1 MGKLK
6 RVTKLQAKKLK
17 QLGYNRDVTAY
28 YLENKA
34 RLLNKMLFETH
45 VSEDWNHNKNGSQYR
60 KETDPLY
67 PFISAPT
74 LDEVIEWLR
83 EKHNI
88 IITIELIQLIKNNN
102 YDYCLYFPNKSID
115 YCSYFPN
122 KSINYCSY
130 FLNKSIDCGNK
141 DRYSKIEHA
150 KREAISKAIKYI
162 LKNDKVNLHSR
173 VRRKR

>member
-1 MGKLK
+1 MGKLR

-88 IITIELIQLIKNNN
+88 IITIKYYSRAYVMKSESIKLITNDN
-102 YDYCLYFPNKSID
+102 YDCWLYFPNKSID
-115 YCSYFPN
+115 
-122 KSINYCSY
+122 
-130 FLNKSIDCGNK
+130 CGNK
-141 DRYSKIEHA
+141 NRYSKIEHA

-162 LKNDKVNLHSR
+162 LKNAKVSLHSR

>member
-1 MGKLK
+1 MGKLR
-6 RVTKLQAKKLK
+6 RVTKLQAKRLK

-34 RLLNKMLFETH
+34 KLLNKMLFETH

-88 IITIELIQLIKNNN
+88 IINIELIQLPKITQSILQLITNNN
-102 YDYCLYFPNKSID
+102 YDYWLYFPNKSID
-115 YCSYFPN
+115 Y
-122 KSINYCSY
+122 
-130 FLNKSIDCGNK
+130 GNK

-150 KREAISKAIKYI
+150 KRESISKAIKYL
-162 LKNDKVNLHSR
+162 LKNDKVSLHSR

>member
-1 MGKLK
+1 MGKLR

-17 QLGYNRDVTAY
+17 QLGYNRNVTAY

-34 RLLNKMLFETH
+34 RLLNKMLFETYI
-45 VSEDWNHNKNGSQYR
+45 SEDWNHNKNGSQYR

-88 IITIELIQLIKNNN
+88 IITIELIQPSKSTIELIQPFKSTNN
-102 YDYCLYFPNKSID
+102 YDYCLYFPNK
-115 YCSYFPN
+115 PM
-122 KSINYCSY
+122 
-130 FLNKSIDCGNK
+130 DCGNK

-162 LKNDKVNLHSR
+162 LKNDKVSLHSR

>member
-1 MGKLK
+1 MGKLR
-6 RVTKLQAKKLK
+6 RVTKLQAKRLK

-34 RLLNKMLFETH
+34 KLLNKMLFETH

-88 IITIELIQLIKNNN
+88 IINIELIQLPKITQSILQLITNNN
-102 YDYCLYFPNKSID
+102 YDYWLYFP
-115 YCSYFPN
+115 
-122 KSINYCSY
+122 
-130 FLNKSIDCGNK
+130 NKSIDCGNK

-150 KREAISKAIKYI
+150 KRESISKAIKYL
-162 LKNDKVNLHSR
+162 LKNDKVSLHSR

>member
-1 MGKLK
+1 MGKLR
-6 RVTKLQAKKLK
+6 RVTKLQAKRLK
-17 QLGYNRDVTAY
+17 QLGYNRDATAY

-34 RLLNKMLFETH
+34 RLLNKMLFETY

-88 IITIELIQLIKNNN
+88 IITIELIQPSKSTYN
-102 YDYCLYFPNKSID
+102 YDYCLYFPNT
-115 YCSYFPN
+115 PM
-122 KSINYCSY
+122 
-130 FLNKSIDCGNK
+130 DCGNK

-162 LKNDKVNLHSR
+162 LKNDKVSLHSR

>member
-1 MGKLK
+1 MRKLR
-6 RVTKLQAKKLK
+6 RVTKLQAKRLK

-88 IITIELIQLIKNNN
+88 IITIELIRLIKNTNN
-102 YDYCLYFPNKSID
+102 YDYCLYFPNK
-115 YCSYFPN
+115 PM
-122 KSINYCSY
+122 
-130 FLNKSIDCGNK
+130 DCGNRN
-141 DRYSKIEHA
+141 RYSKIEHA

-162 LKNDKVNLHSR
+162 LKNDKVSLHSR

>member
-1 MGKLK
+1 MGKLR

-88 IITIELIQLIKNNN
+88 IITIELMRLIINNN
-102 YDYCLYFPNKSID
+102 DNFMYTYDYCLYFPNK
-115 YCSYFPN
+115 PM
-122 KSINYCSY
+122 
-130 FLNKSIDCGNK
+130 DCGNK

-150 KREAISKAIKYI
+150 KREAISKAIKYL
-162 LKNDKVNLHSR
+162 LKNAKVSLHSR
-173 VRRKR
+173 V

>member
-1 MGKLK
+1 MGKLR
-6 RVTKLQAKKLK
+6 RVTKLQAKRLK
-17 QLGYNRDVTAY
+17 QLEYNRDVTAY

-88 IITIELIQLIKNNN
+88 IITIELIQLITNNN
-102 YDYCLYFPNKSID
+102 YDYCVYFPNK
-115 YCSYFPN
+115 PM
-122 KSINYCSY
+122 
-130 FLNKSIDCGNK
+130 DCGNK
-141 DRYSKIEHA
+141 DKYSKIEHA
-150 KREAISKAIKYI
+150 KREAISKAIKYL
-162 LKNDKVNLHSR
+162 LKNDKISLHSR

>member
-1 MGKLK
+1 MRKLR
-6 RVTKLQAKKLK
+6 RVTKLQAKRLK

-88 IITIELIQLIKNNN
+88 IITIELIQLFNNPNN
-102 YDYCLYFPNKSID
+102 YDYCLYFPNK
-115 YCSYFPN
+115 P
-122 KSINYCSY
+122 
-130 FLNKSIDCGNK
+130 IDCGNK

-162 LKNDKVNLHSR
+162 LKNDKVSLHSR

>member
-1 MGKLK
+1 MGKLR
-6 RVTKLQAKKLK
+6 RVTKLQAKRLK

-88 IITIELIQLIKNNN
+88 IITIELIQLIKNTNN
-102 YDYCLYFPNKSID
+102 YDYYVYFPNK
-115 YCSYFPN
+115 P
-122 KSINYCSY
+122 
-130 FLNKSIDCGNK
+130 IDCGNK

-162 LKNDKVNLHSR
+162 LKNDKVSLHSR

>member
-1 MGKLK
+1 MGKLR
-6 RVTKLQAKKLK
+6 RVTKLQAKRLK

-45 VSEDWNHNKNGSQYR
+45 VSEDWNHNKNGSQYK

-88 IITIELIQLIKNNN
+88 VITIELIQPSKSTIELIQPFKSTYN
-102 YDYCLYFPNKSID
+102 YDYCLYFPNI
-115 YCSYFPN
+115 PM
-122 KSINYCSY
+122 
-130 FLNKSIDCGNK
+130 DCGNK

-150 KREAISKAIKYI
+150 KREAISKAIKYL
-162 LKNDKVNLHSR
+162 LKNDKISLHSR

>member
-1 MGKLK
+1 MGKLR

-83 EKHNI
+83 EKHNV
-88 IITIELIQLIKNNN
+88 IITIELIRLIKTTNN
-102 YDYCLYFPNKSID
+102 YDYCLYFPNK
-115 YCSYFPN
+115 PM
-122 KSINYCSY
+122 
-130 FLNKSIDCGNK
+130 DCGNE

-162 LKNDKVNLHSR
+162 LKNDKVSLHSR

>member
-1 MGKLK
+1 MGKLR

-17 QLGYNRDVTAY
+17 QLGYNRDATAY

-88 IITIELIQLIKNNN
+88 VITTELVQLSKSTS
-102 YDYCLYFPNKSID
+102 YDYGLFILSKYT
-115 YCSYFPN
+115 
-122 KSINYCSY
+122 
-130 FLNKSIDCGNK
+130 DCGNE

-150 KREAISKAIKYI
+150 KREAISKAIKYL
-162 LKNDKVNLHSR
+162 LKNDKVSLHSR

>member
-1 MGKLK
+1 MGKLR
-6 RVTKLQAKKLK
+6 RVTKLQAKRLK
-17 QLGYNRDVTAY
+17 QLEYNRDATAY

-34 RLLNKMLFETH
+34 KLLNKMLFETY

-88 IITIELIQLIKNNN
+88 IITIELIQPSKSTIKLIQPFKSTYN
-102 YDYCLYFPNKSID
+102 YDYCLYFPNT
-115 YCSYFPN
+115 PM
-122 KSINYCSY
+122 
-130 FLNKSIDCGNK
+130 DCGNK

-162 LKNDKVNLHSR
+162 LKNDKVSLHSR

>member
-1 MGKLK
+1 MGKLR
-6 RVTKLQAKKLK
+6 RVTKLQAKRLK

-88 IITIELIQLIKNNN
+88 IITIELVQLSKATQGILQLITNNN
-102 YDYCLYFPNKSID
+102 YDYWLYFPNE
-115 YCSYFPN
+115 
-122 KSINYCSY
+122 SIN
-130 FLNKSIDCGNK
+130 CGNK

-150 KREAISKAIKYI
+150 KREAISKAIKYL
-162 LKNDKVNLHSR
+162 LKNAKVSLHSR

>member
-1 MGKLK
+1 MGKLR
-6 RVTKLQAKKLK
+6 RVTKLQAKRLK

-28 YLENKA
+28 YLEDKA

-45 VSEDWNHNKNGSQYR
+45 ISEDWNHNENGSQYR
-60 KETDPLY
+60 TEIDPLY
-67 PFISAPT
+67 PFISVPT

-88 IITIELIQLIKNNN
+88 IITIELIQLFKNTNN
-102 YDYCLYFPNKSID
+102 YDYCLYFPNMPTISKATK
-115 YCSYFPN
+115 Y
-122 KSINYCSY
+122 
-130 FLNKSIDCGNK
+130 LLEMDCGNK

-150 KREAISKAIKYI
+150 KREAISKAIKYL
-162 LKNDKVNLHSR
+162 LKNDKVSLHSR

>member
-1 MGKLK
+1 MGKLR
-6 RVTKLQAKKLK
+6 RVTKLQAKRLK

-34 RLLNKMLFETH
+34 RLLNKMLFETY

-88 IITIELIQLIKNNN
+88 IITIELIQPSKSTIELIQPFKSTYN
-102 YDYCLYFPNKSID
+102 YDYCLYFPNT
-115 YCSYFPN
+115 PM
-122 KSINYCSY
+122 
-130 FLNKSIDCGNK
+130 DCGNK

-150 KREAISKAIKYI
+150 KREAISKAIKYL
-162 LKNDKVNLHSR
+162 LKNDKVSLHSR

>member
-1 MGKLK
+1 MGKLR
-6 RVTKLQAKKLK
+6 RVTKLQAKRLK

-88 IITIELIQLIKNNN
+88 IITIELIQLITNIN
-102 YDYCLYFPNKSID
+102 YDYWLCLPSCKESNRYV
-115 YCSYFPN
+115 Y
-122 KSINYCSY
+122 
-130 FLNKSIDCGNK
+130 KSIDCGNK

-150 KREAISKAIKYI
+150 KREAISKAIKYL
-162 LKNDKVNLHSR
+162 LKNAKVSLHSR

>member
-1 MGKLK
+1 MGKLR

-17 QLGYNRDVTAY
+17 QLEYNRDVTAY

-88 IITIELIQLIKNNN
+88 IITTEVIQLSKNTS
-102 YDYCLYFPNKSID
+102 YDYGLFILSKYTG
-115 YCSYFPN
+115 
-122 KSINYCSY
+122 
-130 FLNKSIDCGNK
+130 CGNK

-150 KREAISKAIKYI
+150 KREAISKAIKYL
-162 LKNDKVNLHSR
+162 LKNDKVSLHSR

>member
-1 MGKLK
+1 MGKLR

-88 IITIELIQLIKNNN
+88 IITIELMRLIINNN
-102 YDYCLYFPNKSID
+102 DNFMYTYDYCLYFPNK
-115 YCSYFPN
+115 PM
-122 KSINYCSY
+122 
-130 FLNKSIDCGNK
+130 DCGNK
-141 DRYSKIEHA
+141 DKYSKIEHA
-150 KREAISKAIKYI
+150 KREAISKAIKYL
-162 LKNDKVNLHSR
+162 LKNAKVSLHSR
-173 VRRKR
+173 V

>member
-1 MGKLK
+1 MGKLR

-88 IITIELIQLIKNNN
+88 IITIELIQLIKNTNN
-102 YDYCLYFPNKSID
+102 YDYCIYFPNK
-115 YCSYFPN
+115 P
-122 KSINYCSY
+122 
-130 FLNKSIDCGNK
+130 IDCGNE

-150 KREAISKAIKYI
+150 KREAISKAIKYL
-162 LKNDKVNLHSR
+162 LKNAKVSLHSR

>member
-1 MGKLK
+1 
-6 RVTKLQAKKLK
+6 
-17 QLGYNRDVTAY
+17 
-28 YLENKA
+28 
-34 RLLNKMLFETH
+34 MLFETH

-88 IITIELIQLIKNNN
+88 IITMELIQLITNNN
-102 YDYCLYFPNKSID
+102 YDYWLYLPSCKESNR
-115 YCSYFPN
+115 YVY
-122 KSINYCSY
+122 
-130 FLNKSIDCGNK
+130 KSIDCGNK

-150 KREAISKAIKYI
+150 KREAISKAIKYL
-162 LKNDKVNLHSR
+162 LKNAKVSLHSR

>member
-1 MGKLK
+1 MGKLR

-34 RLLNKMLFETH
+34 RLLNKMLFETY

-88 IITIELIQLIKNNN
+88 IITIELIQIFNNPNN
-102 YDYCLYFPNKSID
+102 YDYYLYFPNT
-115 YCSYFPN
+115 PM
-122 KSINYCSY
+122 
-130 FLNKSIDCGNK
+130 DCGNE

-150 KREAISKAIKYI
+150 KREAISKAIKYL
-162 LKNDKVNLHSR
+162 LKNDKVSLHSR

>member
-1 MGKLK
+1 MGKLR
-6 RVTKLQAKKLK
+6 RVTKLQAKRLK
-17 QLGYNRDVTAY
+17 QLEYNRDVTAY

-88 IITIELIQLIKNNN
+88 IITIKLIRLIKNTNN
-102 YDYCLYFPNKSID
+102 YDYNCDYRLYFPNKSM
-115 YCSYFPN
+115 
-122 KSINYCSY
+122 
-130 FLNKSIDCGNK
+130 DCGNK

-162 LKNDKVNLHSR
+162 LKNAKVSLHSR

>member
-1 MGKLK
+1 
-6 RVTKLQAKKLK
+6 
-17 QLGYNRDVTAY
+17 
-28 YLENKA
+28 
-34 RLLNKMLFETH
+34 MLFETH

-88 IITIELIQLIKNNN
+88 IITIELMRLIINNN
-102 YDYCLYFPNKSID
+102 DVFMYTYDYCLYFPNT
-115 YCSYFPN
+115 PM
-122 KSINYCSY
+122 
-130 FLNKSIDCGNK
+130 DCGNK

-150 KREAISKAIKYI
+150 KREAISKAIKYL
-162 LKNDKVNLHSR
+162 LKNAKVSLHSR
-173 VRRKR
+173 V

>member
-1 MGKLK
+1 MGKLR
-6 RVTKLQAKKLK
+6 RVTKLQAKRLK

-88 IITIELIQLIKNNN
+88 IITIELIQPSKSTIELIQPFKSTYN
-102 YDYCLYFPNKSID
+102 YDYCLYFPNT
-115 YCSYFPN
+115 PM
-122 KSINYCSY
+122 
-130 FLNKSIDCGNK
+130 DCGNK

-150 KREAISKAIKYI
+150 KREAISKAIKYL
-162 LKNDKVNLHSR
+162 LKNDKISLHSR

>member
-1 MGKLK
+1 MGKLR
-6 RVTKLQAKKLK
+6 RVTKLQAKRLK
-17 QLGYNRDVTAY
+17 QLGYNRDATAY

-34 RLLNKMLFETH
+34 RLLNKMLFETY

-88 IITIELIQLIKNNN
+88 IITIELIQPSKSTIELIQPFKSTNN
-102 YDYCLYFPNKSID
+102 YDYCLYFPNT
-115 YCSYFPN
+115 PM
-122 KSINYCSY
+122 
-130 FLNKSIDCGNK
+130 DCGNK

-150 KREAISKAIKYI
+150 KREAISKAIKYL
-162 LKNDKVNLHSR
+162 LKNDKVSLHSR

>member
-1 MGKLK
+1 MGKLR
-6 RVTKLQAKKLK
+6 RVTKLQAKRLK

-45 VSEDWNHNKNGSQYR
+45 VSEDWNHNKNGSQYK

-88 IITIELIQLIKNNN
+88 VITIELIQPSKSTIELIQPFKSTYN
-102 YDYCLYFPNKSID
+102 YDYCLYFPNT
-115 YCSYFPN
+115 PM
-122 KSINYCSY
+122 
-130 FLNKSIDCGNK
+130 DCGNK

-150 KREAISKAIKYI
+150 KREAISKAIKYL
-162 LKNDKVNLHSR
+162 LKNDKISLHSR